1 MLLCSDTYAD
11 LHHDLQILCFPFD
24 VFEGNIYYKLYSSY
38 ENIVSED
45 DAGEMEMDWNLKD
58 DEDEIFNTDF
68 NYTRVILMKNQI
80 AELIKSNFD
89 LLIELLYM
97 TKHIAKFANSTIKSL
112 LKLAFHYL
120 LVNDYVK
127 VVQILND
134 TIDLFRGEEFPDKV
148 LFNQVKSIK
157 AKVNHKLFS
166 LVN

>member
-1 MLLCSDTYAD
+1 
-11 LHHDLQILCFPFD
+11 
-24 VFEGNIYYKLYSSY
+24 
-38 ENIVSED
+38 
-45 DAGEMEMDWNLKD
+45 MDWQLSD
-58 DEDEIFNTDF
+58 DEDDIFSSDF
-68 NYTRVILMKNQI
+68 NFSRIILMKGQI

-134 TIDLFRGEEFPDKV
+134 TIDLFRAEECPDKV
-148 LFNQVKSIK
+148 LFNQVKTIK
-157 AKVNHKLFS
+157 AKVNHRLFS